1 MAEAG
6 KVAAMKSPKAVAQ
19 TANGQATTQ
28 KCAPLQY
35 S

>member
-6 KVAAMKSPKAVAQ
+6 KVAAMNSPKAVALK
-19 TANGQATTQ
+19 ANGQATTQ
-28 KCAPLQY
+28 KSAPLQY